1 MDPRAE
7 TEGWG
12 GSLVVGSDGCGVDWV
27 NVSEAAMMP
36 YGGASISSLDRTA
49 PLHRAPV
56 FQGEEIQPCLRKE
69 ETAENHNICSGCRT
83 DENGDD
89 VTTRKED
96 TEFYSRECRT
106 Y

>member
-36 YGGASISSLDRTA
+36 YGSASISSPNRTA
-49 PLHRAPV
+49 PLHHSLV
-56 FQGEEIQPCLRKE
+56 FKGEEIPNRVQGCSMAELRI
-69 ETAENHNICSGCRT
+69 T
-83 DENGDD
+83 
-89 VTTRKED
+89 
-96 TEFYSRECRT
+96 
-106 Y
+106 

>member
-36 YGGASISSLDRTA
+36 YGGASISSLNRTA
-49 PLHRAPV
+49 PLHHSV
-56 FQGEEIQPCLRKE
+56 
-69 ETAENHNICSGCRT
+69 
-83 DENGDD
+83 
-89 VTTRKED
+89 
-96 TEFYSRECRT
+96 
-106 Y
+106 